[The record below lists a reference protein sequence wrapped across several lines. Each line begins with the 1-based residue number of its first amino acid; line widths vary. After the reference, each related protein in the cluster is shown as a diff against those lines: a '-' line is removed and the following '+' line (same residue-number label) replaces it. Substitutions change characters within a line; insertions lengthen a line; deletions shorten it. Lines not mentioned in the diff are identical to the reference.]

1 MRPQWQRPVFVV
13 AALAWTVAARTAL
26 GSPESATETLAW
38 SPDMCV
44 PVQLNGATVKLAISS
59 DDAVAIELNPEA
71 ALRAKLVAK
80 GLEHFFGVRIVMPS
94 VDPTIESFARI
105 RTQMVRIL
113 DHSPERV
120 AVTWHERTRIHA
132 SCDGYV
138 SIWLVAAPR
147 VSLIQA
153 AAPPSTRNVVMS
165 VTSDHTWVPGYE
177 GRLDIGGEA
186 YRAALDLTAPDTM
199 VNAPAARRLARD
211 GRLRLSGEVG
221 MHLVRYGVERP
232 AEVGQFVDFKPFG
245 FTIPEV
251 YAHGARVTP
260 LSHGPDEVAPVVV
273 EARPPKETARPALTL
288 GYKALASC
296 RSLTFDRTTHT
307 VILACAD

>member
-1 MRPQWQRPVFVV
+1 LFWNCLAT
-13 AALAWTVAARTAL
+13 AATGEPDMV
-26 GSPESATETLAW
+26 TERLTW
-38 SPDMCV
+38 SPDLCV

-105 RTQMVRIL
+105 RTQTVRIL

-132 SCDGYV
+132 SCDGFV
-138 SIWLVAAPR
+138 SIWLVAASR
-147 VSLIQA
+147 VSLVQA
-153 AAPPSTRNVVMS
+153 AAPPSTRNVVIS
-165 VTSDHTWVPGYE
+165 VTSDRTWVPGYE
-177 GRLDIGGEA
+177 GHLDIGGESF
-186 YRAALDLTAPDTM
+186 RAALDLTAPDTV

-211 GRLRLSGEVG
+211 GRLRLSGEVR
-221 MHLVRYGVERP
+221 MHLVRYGGERP

-273 EARPPKETARPALTL
+273 EARPPKETARPAITL

-307 VILACAD
+307 ITLACAE